1 MPRTTLKI
9 DGPVLRDVRRIQKKQ
24 GKSLGSTVSD
34 LLSRAIAAEKSGSP
48 APAFRWISR
57 PMRARVNLLDK
68 EAVRIATG
76 EGTRKKTAPRGLRK
90 S

>member
-1 MPRTTLKI
+1 MPRTTLEI

-24 GKSLGSTVSD
+24 GKSLGRTVSG
-34 LLSRAIAAEKSGSP
+34 LLSRAIAAEKSGSA

-76 EGTRKKTAPRGLRK
+76 EGASDAIPRGRRK

>member
-1 MPRTTLKI
+1 MPRTTLEI
-9 DGPVLRDVRRIQKKQ
+9 DGTVLRDVRRIQKKQ
-24 GKSLGSTVSD
+24 GKSLGRTVSD
-34 LLSRAIAAEKSGSP
+34 LLSHAIAAEKSGSA

-57 PMRARVNLLDK
+57 PMRARVDLLDK

-76 EGTRKKTAPRGLRK
+76 ESARKVVPRRGRK

>member
-24 GKSLGSTVSD
+24 GKSLGRTVSD
-34 LLSRAIAAEKSGSP
+34 LLSQAIAAEKSGSA

-57 PMRARVNLLDK
+57 PMRARVNLIDK

-76 EGTRKKTAPRGLRK
+76 EGASKVVPRRGRK

>member
-9 DGPVLRDVRRIQKKQ
+9 DGPVLRDVRRIQKRQ
-24 GKSLGSTVSD
+24 GKSLGRTVSD
-34 LLSRAIAAEKSGSP
+34 LLSKAIAAEKAGAT
-48 APAFRWISR
+48 APTFRWISR

-68 EAVRIATG
+68 EALRIATG
-76 EGTRKKTAPRGLRK
+76 DGIRETVSRHRRK

>member
-24 GKSLGSTVSD
+24 GKSLGRTVSD
-34 LLSRAIAAEKSGSP
+34 LLSQAIAAEKSGP
-48 APAFRWISR
+48 TAPPFRWISR

-68 EAVRIATG
+68 EAIRIATK
-76 EGTRKKTAPRGLRK
+76 ESVDKTAPSGRRK